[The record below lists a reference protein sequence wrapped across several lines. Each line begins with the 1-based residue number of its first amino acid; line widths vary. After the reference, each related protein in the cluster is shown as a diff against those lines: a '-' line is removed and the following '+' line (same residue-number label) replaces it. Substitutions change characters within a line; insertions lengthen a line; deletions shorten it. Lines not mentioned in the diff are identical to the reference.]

1 LFSIVDNLIENAY
14 TSRIEVFPSMNG
26 ITDNLDV
33 TFHQFSLIT
42 TSGHTLQW
50 IGAGINVNTALPY
63 QGGIAIQENEVIEL
77 NYGKVN
83 FTSTDQEGD
92 FRIGEDLV
100 INRRLGTISG
110 RAFTK
115 SLFAVVT
122 PYILAI
128 GE

>member
-1 LFSIVDNLIENAY
+1 VENAY
-14 TSRIEVFPSMNG
+14 TSQIEVYPRIVNPVA
-26 ITDNLDV
+26 DN
-33 TFHQFSLIT
+33 TAISFHQFSKIT
-42 TSGHTLQW
+42 ASNQTFEW
-50 IGAGINVNTALPY
+50 VGAGVNVNTALPY
-63 QGGIAIQENEVIEL
+63 QGGVAVQVNEVVEL
-77 NYGKVN
+77 NGGKVN

-110 RAFTK
+110 RTFTR
-115 SLFAVVT
+115 SLFAIVT